1 MIPDCDNPGI
11 ILSTDFGIA
20 DPYVGVMKGVIF
32 GLNPRVTVIDLTHGI
47 SPQNVRQGAFILGV
61 NHRYFPENAIHV
73 AVVDP
78 GVGTDRF
85 AILVQTPRGRFLAP
99 DNGILSNVVWNA
111 SDDAATPDGPN
122 PLPTG
127 CTAYRLT
134 EPRFWLSPV
143 SATFH
148 GRDVFAPAAAHL
160 SLGVSPQEMGGPVS
174 HIFRLA
180 GAQPSGQLPGTM
192 LGEVIYQ
199 DSFGNL
205 VTNID
210 AARLTPSANPTVQ
223 IKTRRIHGLSR
234 TFHDGSVQPED
245 GLIALFGS
253 HGYLE
258 IAVRDASAARLLQ
271 AGAGEPVKV
280 TTS

>member
-1 MIPDCDNPGI
+1 MNPDRDYPAI
-11 ILSTDFGIA
+11 ILTTDFGVG
-20 DPYVGVMKGVIF
+20 DPYVGVMKGVIL
-32 GLNPRVTVIDLTHGI
+32 GLNPRAVVVDLTHGI

-61 NHRYFPENAIHV
+61 NHRFFPQNAIHV

-78 GVGTDRF
+78 GVGTDRL

-99 DNGILSNVVWNA
+99 DNGILSNVVWN
-111 SDDAATPDGPN
+111 SEDDAGLEGPS
-122 PLPTG
+122 PLPPD

-134 EPRFWLSPV
+134 EPRYWLSPV

-160 SLGVSPQEMGGPVS
+160 SLGVSPQEMGRPLS
-174 HIFRLA
+174 HISRLA
-180 GAQPSGQLPGTM
+180 EAQPLGQLPGTV
-192 LGEVIYQ
+192 LGQVIYQ

-205 VTNID
+205 VTNIG

-234 TFHDGSVQPED
+234 TFQDGSVQPED

-280 TTS
+280 TGS

>member
-1 MIPDCDNPGI
+1 MNPDRDYPGI
-11 ILSTDFGIA
+11 ILTTDFGVA
-20 DPYVGVMKGVIF
+20 DPYVGVMKGVIL
-32 GLNPRVTVIDLTHGI
+32 GLNPRAAVVDLTHGI

-61 NHRYFPENAIHV
+61 NHRYFPQNAIHV

-78 GVGTDRF
+78 GVGTDRL
-85 AILVQTPRGRFLAP
+85 AILVQTPGGRFLAP

-111 SDDAATPDGPN
+111 EDAAALDGPTL
-122 PLPTG
+122 LPTD
-127 CTAYRLT
+127 CTAYSLT
-134 EPRFWLSPV
+134 EPQFWLSPV

-160 SLGVSPQEMGGPVS
+160 SLGVSPQEMGLPVS
-174 HIFRLA
+174 HIFRLVE
-180 GAQPSGQLPGTM
+180 AQPSGKLPGTV
-192 LGEVIYQ
+192 LGEVVCQ
-199 DSFGNL
+199 DNFGNL

-210 AARLTPSANPTVQ
+210 ASRLTPSANPTVE

-234 TFHDGSVQPED
+234 TFHDGSIQPED

-280 TTS
+280 TGS

>member
-11 ILSTDFGIA
+11 ILTTDFGIA

-78 GVGTDRF
+78 EVGTDRF

-111 SDDAATPDGPN
+111 SDDAATLDGPN

-134 EPRFWLSPV
+134 EPRFWAEPGERHLPRPRCLCPGGCPPV
-143 SATFH
+143 IGCFTT
-148 GRDVFAPAAAHL
+148 RDGGSRFPHIP
-160 SLGVSPQEMGGPVS
+160 LGGGPT
-174 HIFRLA
+174 FRTIA
-180 GAQPSGQLPGTM
+180 GNGAWRGNLPGQLRQPGD
-192 LGEVIYQ
+192 Q
-199 DSFGNL
+199 H
-205 VTNID
+205 
-210 AARLTPSANPTVQ
+210 
-223 IKTRRIHGLSR
+223 RRR
-234 TFHDGSVQPED
+234 
-245 GLIALFGS
+245 
-253 HGYLE
+253 
-258 IAVRDASAARLLQ
+258 
-271 AGAGEPVKV
+271 
-280 TTS
+280 